1 MLSVRLPARR
11 RLGCAS
17 SSWNG
22 PSCCKHFGPTAQRLR
37 LRAAPERQRSARC
50 FPCGVGSSVR
60 HRHRMIAGGARAH
73 RPELSRVKDRSRRGP
88 LANTALPHSRLLGAV
103 PTLWPFLLQL
113 AGGSVSYATS
123 LGLAL
128 EVTLAKRN
136 LSKRKHCA
144 LTFDS
149 LMLVNG

>member
-1 MLSVRLPARR
+1 MPIAQSLAESRIC
-11 RLGCAS
+11 LGE
-17 SSWNG
+17 G
-22 PSCCKHFGPTAQRLR
+22 PSLTQ
-37 LRAAPERQRSARC
+37 
-50 FPCGVGSSVR
+50 
-60 HRHRMIAGGARAH
+60 
-73 RPELSRVKDRSRRGP
+73 
-88 LANTALPHSRLLGAV
+88 PHSFRLLGAV

-113 AGGSVSYATS
+113 AGGSAVSYATS

-136 LSKRKHCA
+136 LSKRKHCT

>member
-1 MLSVRLPARR
+1 VPIAQSLAESRIV
-11 RLGCAS
+11 LGE
-17 SSWNG
+17 G
-22 PSCCKHFGPTAQRLR
+22 PSLTQPPSF
-37 LRAAPERQRSARC
+37 
-50 FPCGVGSSVR
+50 
-60 HRHRMIAGGARAH
+60 
-73 RPELSRVKDRSRRGP
+73 
-88 LANTALPHSRLLGAV
+88 RLLGAV
-103 PTLWPFLLQL
+103 PTLWPFPLQL
-113 AGGSVSYATS
+113 ASGSVSYATS